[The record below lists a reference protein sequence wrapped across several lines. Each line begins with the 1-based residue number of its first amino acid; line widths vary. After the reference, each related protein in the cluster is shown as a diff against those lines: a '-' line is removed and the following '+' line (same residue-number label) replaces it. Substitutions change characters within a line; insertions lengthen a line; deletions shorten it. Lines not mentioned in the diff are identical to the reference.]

1 MTKLKDRIERLEAEI
16 TCLKDD
22 MTTKIQIK
30 KIQQDL
36 TTSLSVTDKT
46 FKDELESFKKQI
58 GLLIQTSKKTLDN
71 DIKTLN
77 AKIVLD

>member
-46 FKDELESFKKQI
+46 L
-58 GLLIQTSKKTLDN
+58 
-71 DIKTLN
+71 
-77 AKIVLD
+77 